1 MPPVLELCSP
11 AQGFLRPLEQV
22 PDPVFSEHMLGNGFA
37 IEPAEGILYA
47 PFAGTVSNIN
57 KNAHALVLTQN
68 GFEILLHI
76 GLETV
81 ALKGQGF
88 EVLVQEG
95 QSVSCGQAL
104 IRFDLAALK
113 NAVPCYWIMC
123 TVTAP
128 EAAPVALSAPRA
140 VKPGEK
146 VAVAGAQEFPAAATS
161 APENAPAFD
170 SAPITI
176 TNPNG
181 LHARPAG
188 VLARLAAQYDFPIL
202 IVYNQTETNAKSTV
216 SIMALALEKG
226 SVIRLRAR
234 TADEQAAQSALTAL
248 TQALTDGL
256 GETPCKCAP
265 KPALDFSRTLTL
277 KALSCG
283 GGFAHGPACVYT
295 AGEIPFEENA
305 QNPAAEQT
313 RLNEILAQ
321 QEETL
326 QEEISHA
333 SSAAAQDIL
342 QAHLGLLKDPFLLS
356 HAQKIMEQGKTAAF
370 AFNEAIRASVEL
382 LKKTKNRFLMERIA
396 DLKDL
401 RKRVLLALNGQSA
414 ALPAFPA
421 GCVIFAEDL
430 LPSDLAFLE
439 GRVSGVVLAA
449 GSPTAH
455 VCIMLRN
462 MGLPALA
469 CAGEEVLQ
477 IPAGSDTFIDAAQ
490 GTLYINPSAPDRAR
504 LLTEMDAARLQLE
517 QDIQAGQAPALTL
530 DGVRITVG
538 GNICNEKEA
547 LQAYQNG
554 ADSLGLVRTELLFLQ
569 NQTHAPSEDEQL
581 RQYQGIVNAMHG
593 RPVTLRTLDIG
604 GDKPAPYLNLP
615 PEENPVLGIRGV
627 RAYGTNKEVFL
638 SQLRAM
644 LRVQPA
650 GQVRIMIPMVG
661 FVSEAQA
668 CRRLIEQEKQA
679 LGIQAKVET
688 GIMVEVPSAALLAE
702 QFAQTA
708 DFFSL
713 GTNDLTQ
720 YTLAIDRGHPLIA
733 ARADHLHPAVLHLI
747 ARTGQAAQAAH
758 IPAAV
763 CGAMAGDTDAVP
775 LLVGLGI
782 TELAV
787 SAGAIGKIKALVR
800 RLNAADCRALAQQAL
815 ILPDAQAV
823 RELVRRHFSK

>member
-1 MPPVLELCSP
+1 MPSVLELCSP

-47 PFAGTVSNIN
+47 PFEGTVSNLN

-95 QSVSCGQAL
+95 QRVSCGQEL

-128 EAAPVALSAPRA
+128 EAAPVAVSAPRA
-140 VKPGEK
+140 VQVGEK
-146 VAVAGAQEFPAAATS
+146 VAVAGAQTFAAVPET
-161 APENAPAFD
+161 PENAPAFD

-188 VLARLAAQYDFPIL
+188 VLARLAAQYDFPIS

-226 SVIRLRAR
+226 SAIQLRAR
-234 TADEQAAQSALTAL
+234 TADKTAAQRALAAL
-248 TQALTDGL
+248 TQALAEGL
-256 GETPCKCAP
+256 GETPCKCTP
-265 KPALDFSRTLTL
+265 KPALDFSQSLTL

-283 GGFAHGPACVYT
+283 GGFAHGPAYVYT

-333 SSAAAQDIL
+333 SSATAQDIL

-356 HAQKIMEQGKTAAF
+356 HAQNFIVQGKTAAF

-469 CAGEEVLQ
+469 CAGKEVLQ
-477 IPAGSDTFIDAAQ
+477 IPNGSDTFIDATQ

-504 LLTEMDAARLQLE
+504 LLTEMDSARLQLE

-604 GDKPAPYLNLP
+604 GDKPAPYLTLP

-668 CRRLIEQEKQA
+668 CRHLIEQEKQA

-720 YTLAIDRGHPLIA
+720 YTLAIDRGHPLLA

-747 ARTGQAAQAAH
+747 ARTGHAAQAAH

-800 RLNAADCRALAQQAL
+800 RLNAADCRLLTQQAL
-815 ILPDAQAV
+815 ALPDAQAV